1 MTRIMSECMCKK
13 KYVPKKSNLRVQD
26 VRFCGSAAVRTVLA
40 PPLAAG
46 RRLRLLLP
54 LVALLPRLLVLTIVP
69 RNVAADPAALRLAT
83 GYGLPPIPD
92 GGPLVLGL
100 PTVKS
105 QLDRRRLSVAGIV
118 VGEDSP
124 HVGAQ
129 LDAAASRYLGPGQIR
144 ASQGRGSSDSNDIE
158 RILRGCSLIEPGLDY
173 I

>member
-1 MTRIMSECMCKK
+1 MGVRGG
-13 KYVPKKSNLRVQD
+13 VPWL
-26 VRFCGSAAVRTVLA
+26 CGSQDGAR
-40 PPLAAG
+40 PAAG

-54 LVALLPRLLVLTIVP
+54 LVALLPRLLVLAIVP
-69 RNVAADPAALRLAT
+69 HNVAADPAALRLAT

-129 LDAAASRYLGPGQIR
+129 LDAAASRYLAAGHR
-144 ASQGRGSSDSNDIE
+144 SAHHKVAAAATLTTSSVS
-158 RILRGCSLIEPGLDY
+158 CMVVA
-173 I
+173 